1 MESAGAE
8 AAHHWKAAVSEKSFI
23 DFLRSLQPDSAR
35 FEAYDG
41 RNLDQLAF
49 HAKNEGFQFT
59 KSDIGQ
65 VIGTLEFQ
73 AVSAKDNEQF
83 GAESG
88 LWRDMWGCRRLDYL
102 VNRLLPRFSAEELS
116 VIASDGDRPAP

>member
-1 MESAGAE
+1 VESAGAE

-23 DFLRSLQPDSAR
+23 DFLHSLQSDSVR
-35 FEAYDG
+35 LREYDG
-41 RNLDQLAF
+41 RNLDQLTF
-49 HAKNEGFQFT
+49 HAQNEGFQFT
-59 KSDIGQ
+59 RSDIGQ
-65 VIGTLEFQ
+65 VIGALEYQ
-73 AVSAKDNEQF
+73 AVSVKDNQQF

-116 VIASDGDRPAP
+116 VIGSDGDRPAS

>member
-1 MESAGAE
+1 
-8 AAHHWKAAVSEKSFI
+8 VSEKSFI
-23 DFLRSLQPDSAR
+23 DFLHSLQSDPVR
-35 FEAYDG
+35 FSAYDG

-49 HAKNEGFQFT
+49 HAQNEGFQFT

-65 VIGTLEFQ
+65 VIGALEFQ

-116 VIASDGDRPAP
+116 VIGSDGEGARP